1 MNTFAADE
9 TGNILRYL
17 DLYSDSS
24 TEQPLLFIHGLGC
37 ASSSD
42 YSPVVASKSY
52 SRQRS
57 LLMDLMGSGFSDK
70 PHAGKYSSVAQV
82 ASLSK
87 FIGAQAFSSVDLFGH
102 SAGAF
107 IALKLAQD
115 LPKRR
120 GMLILCEP
128 GINEYGVSMLSEITA
143 MSEDEFVEQG
153 FAAFLAELKVQG
165 TNDAWLGPFS
175 VASSHAIYQWATS
188 ALDDNASDWIG
199 DLARLDGEKGVILS
213 ASATS
218 EDIGKFEQAGC
229 VVQCVPD
236 TAHMIA
242 YDNPE
247 GLAEAISNLLRMR

>member
-1 MNTFAADE
+1 MNTFVADE
-9 TGNILRYL
+9 TENILRYF
-17 DLYSDSS
+17 DVYPDSNM
-24 TEQPLLFIHGLGC
+24 EQPLLFIHGLGC

-42 YSPVVASKSY
+42 YPPVVASKGY
-52 SRQRS
+52 SRQRA

-70 PHAGKYSSVAQV
+70 PDAGSYSSEAQ
-82 ASLSK
+82 AALLSK
-87 FIGAQAFSSVDLFGH
+87 FIGVQAFSSVDLFGH

-107 IALKLAQD
+107 IALKLAQE
-115 LPKRR
+115 LSNRS

-128 GINEYGVSMLSEITA
+128 GLNEYGVSMLSGITA

-153 FAAFLAELKVQG
+153 FAAFLAELKAQG

-175 VASSHAIYQWATS
+175 VASPHAIYQWAKS

-199 DLARLDGEKGVILS
+199 DLARLECEKGVILS

-218 EDIGKFEQAGC
+218 EDIRKFEQAGC

-247 GLAEAISNLLRMR
+247 GLAEAISDMLRMR

>member
-9 TGNILRYL
+9 TDNVLRYF

-24 TEQPLLFIHGLGC
+24 AEQPLLFIHGLGC

-42 YSPVVASKSY
+42 YSPVVASKGY
-52 SRQRS
+52 PRQRS

-70 PHAGKYSSVAQV
+70 PDTGKYSSGAQV
-82 ASLSK
+82 ALLSN
-87 FIGAQAFSSVDLFGH
+87 FIGAQAFCSVDLFGH

-115 LPKRR
+115 VSNRR
-120 GMLILCEP
+120 GTLILCEP

-143 MSEDEFVEQG
+143 MNEDEFVEQG
-153 FAAFLAELKVQG
+153 FAAFLAELKAQG

-175 VASSHAIYQWATS
+175 VASPHAIYQWATS
-188 ALDDNASDWIG
+188 ALNDNANDWIG
-199 DLARLDGEKGVILS
+199 DLARLEGEKGVILS
-213 ASATS
+213 ASASS
-218 EDIGKFEQAGC
+218 EDIERFEQAGC

-247 GLAEAISNLLRMR
+247 GLAEAISHLLRMQ